1 MYGVE
6 RWPIRQ
12 AKLLTPMRELH
23 TSEVNRFCIRK
34 FELVA
39 RFASSS
45 IVLRPKVLIVKTI
58 VGV

>member
-1 MYGVE
+1 MYGIE

-12 AKLLTPMRELH
+12 GKLPTPMRELH

-34 FELVA
+34 IELVA
-39 RFASSS
+39 RFASSI
-45 IVLRPKVLIVKTI
+45 IVSPKIIIVKTI

>member
-1 MYGVE
+1 MYSVE

-12 AKLLTPMRELH
+12 AKLLTPVRELH

-39 RFASSS
+39 RFASSIIFS
-45 IVLRPKVLIVKTI
+45 PKIIIVKTI